1 MANETILKENLTPVV
16 TNNDSVSKEETIMGT
31 TTMNNNNVTVIE
43 FAVAEQLKNRLEVKG
58 IHSDGYLAKTEI
70 GEILGLSKKKVN
82 ASKREELLN
91 ILKTAVEEAYKSE
104 KKSKKTSKK
113 SSTKKEEA
121 KVEEKKVDKA
131 KCGTIDDKIM
141 YESAKCSMLLRRL
154 EIENE
159 NSKYYMTNEMIG
171 IELGLSK
178 EEISSLDR
186 NVLIEKL
193 KIKLVKYLHDERI
206 RMGKEID
213 KPKTTAKIETKDKTP
228 QEKLNTFI
236 EDLRYASL
244 KNKDKGY
251 GTTVSGFML
260 DALILKQYG
269 IDNLKEALKN
279 DAITRKTGKGNII
292 VTEEKI
298 NKIKEIKKWL
308 ISKGIIKAAIYTSD
322 THKNYYMEDVYDG
335 KYASSMTKLTKEIYS
350 LLHDVKAVSFR
361 VF

>member
-1 MANETILKENLTPVV
+1 MANETILKNNLTVV
-16 TNNDSVSKEETIMGT
+16 GTVNDSVSKEETIMGT
-31 TTMNNNNVTVIE
+31 TTMNNEVVVIE
-43 FAVAEQLKNRLEVKG
+43 YAVAEQLKNRLEIKG

-70 GEILGLSKKKVN
+70 GEILGLSKKKVT
-82 ASKREELLN
+82 ASKREELLD
-91 ILKTAVEEAYKSE
+91 ILKAAVEEACKSE
-104 KKSKKTSKK
+104 KKSKKASKK

-213 KPKTTAKIETKDKTP
+213 KPKTTTKIETKDKTP
-228 QEKLNTFI
+228 QEKLNAFL
-236 EDLRYASL
+236 EDLHKVAL
-244 KNKDKGY
+244 ENKEKGY
-251 GTTVSGFML
+251 GTSVTAFML

-269 IDNLKEALKN
+269 IYNLKGALKN
-279 DAITRKTGKGNII
+279 DELTRKSGEGNILI
-292 VTEEKI
+292 TEEKL
-298 NKIKEIKKWL
+298 NKVKEIKKWL
-308 ISKGIIKAAIYTSD
+308 FNKGIIKVAIYTAD

-335 KYASSMTKLTKEIYS
+335 IYAKSMTKLTKEIYS
-350 LLHDVKAVSFR
+350 FLHDVKAVSYR